1 VDHQGWSAIILRRY
15 GAVLELRLNRPDTLN
30 AIEEAMARELQKGV
44 KLAGADP
51 GCRCLVITGS
61 GRGFCSGQFLGA
73 SVADDGPLE
82 DVGGLVR
89 TRYNPLISAL
99 RDLPIPVIAAVNGVA
114 VGAGFSLA
122 LAADIRV
129 AADSASF
136 SCGFAKIGLIPDSGA
151 SFFLPRYLGLPKALE
166 LAVGGERLSAT
177 DAAALG
183 LVARVYP
190 SDTFDHDYVEF
201 ANAIAQGPTRA
212 FALTKAAFNRGLQAS
227 LEDQLETEAE
237 LQDQAS
243 KTKDFRAALAA
254 FREKRPARFLG
265 H

>member
-1 VDHQGWSAIILRRY
+1 MDKVGWSAITLRRY
-15 GAVLELRLNRPDTLN
+15 GAVVELRLNRPETLN
-30 AIEEAMARELQKGV
+30 AIDEAMARELQEGV
-44 KLAGADP
+44 KLAGDDA
-51 GCRCLVITGS
+51 GCRCLVLTGT
-61 GRGFCSGQFLGA
+61 GRGFCSGQFLGT
-73 SVADDGPLE
+73 SPEEDGPLE

-89 TRYNPLISAL
+89 TRYNPLILAL

-151 SFFLPRYLGLPKALE
+151 SFFLPRYLGLPKALD
-166 LAVGGERLSAT
+166 LALGGDQLSVT
-177 DAAALG
+177 DAASLG
-183 LVARVYP
+183 LVAKVYP
-190 SDTFDHDYVEF
+190 SDTFDRDYVEF
-201 ANAIAQGPTRA
+201 AARVADGPTRA

-227 LEDQLETEAE
+227 LEDQLDTEAE
-237 LQDQAS
+237 LQDEAS
-243 KTKDFRAALAA
+243 KTEDFRAALAA
-254 FREKRPARFLG
+254 FREKRPTRFLG